1 MSIAMDG
8 TDISAG
14 CTCEIGLTKTE
25 LNFLQDELTK
35 WQKETFLA
43 HHSDEWRLG
52 FAEAMRLALA
62 NILKLTDKETGDEE

>member
-8 TDISAG
+8 SDTSAG

-25 LNFLQDELTK
+25 LNFLQEELTK
-35 WQKETFLA
+35 WQNETFLA
-43 HHSDEWRLG
+43 HRSKEWRLG